1 MEELKFAKYFD
12 YSLHLSHEL
21 VKEKIDNPKEYQ
33 VVWKINNNFVTASA
47 FRYRKD
53 MPFETVIDKEWQV
66 DEQPIYSD
74 KNSFPLNVREKFF
87 KYFGIGKT
95 FNSFG
100 SLYSN
105 DAELFNQLLKF
116 VKSSRLIGAINDDQL
131 LYNVKIMNSNI
142 ELPFIEISDKD
153 KIRPVSLIEVSEN

>member
-1 MEELKFAKYFD
+1 MEDLKFAKYFD

-53 MPFETVIDKEWQV
+53 MPFETVVDKEWQV

-74 KNSFPLNVREKFF
+74 RNSFPLNVREKFF
-87 KYFGIGKT
+87 KHFGIDKI
-95 FNSFG
+95 FNSFD
-100 SLYSN
+100 SLYS
-105 DAELFNQLLKF
+105 DDGELFKQLSTF
-116 VKSSRLIGAINDDQL
+116 VKSSKCVGTINDDKL
-131 LYNVKIMNSNI
+131 LYNVKFMNNNI
-142 ELPFIEISDKD
+142 ELPFISVSAKD
-153 KIRPVSLIEVSEN
+153 EIRPISLIESPQN